1 MVSLSHEQGTTSKQS
16 EELLGTIEDL
26 SGRESPVQFASIS
39 SNNSISFSAIAI
51 ISDDMNEFGNP
62 VDGSVSRGDT
72 TCKFSS
78 T

>member
-1 MVSLSHEQGTTSKQS
+1 MSLSHEQETTSKQS
-16 EELLGTIEDL
+16 EELIGAIEDL
-26 SGRESPVQFASIS
+26 SGRESIVQFASIS
-39 SNNSISFSAIAI
+39 SNNSISYSAIAL

-62 VDGSVSRGDT
+62 VDGSVLRGDT